1 MHSTS
6 VLDALRGRL
15 DGIKAARRYV
25 ENAIRQNHVWRSSDL
40 ARTVLSPLRWHRL
53 WAAGQRAGA
62 IRAVLEC
69 RDPVGAASDLATALS
84 DAAWAQVGAEAVPLL
99 EALLAPAAASRDR

>member
-15 DGIKAARRYV
+15 DGIKAARRYGAKAWDWAV
-25 ENAIRQNHVWRSSDL
+25 PWRSAEPRL
-40 ARTVLSPLRWHRL
+40 HVLPTRL
-53 WAAGQRAGA
+53 WAASQRAGA

-69 RDPVGAASDLATALS
+69 RDPVGAASDLASALS
-84 DAAWAQVGAEAVPLL
+84 EAAWAQVGAEAVPLL
-99 EALLAPAAASRDR
+99 EALLAPGAASRDR